1 MDKRGRIAIEE
12 KMHAAS
18 ASAWVIYFRSTS
30 IESQLEVEL
39 HPVYF
44 IRNAV
49 YEDDFG

>member
-12 KMHAAS
+12 KMHA
-18 ASAWVIYFRSTS
+18 AWVIYFRSTS